1 MSGTA
6 CILKLRR
13 LFIWAFGA
21 ISILS
26 AGVSAAAAL
35 EKSAWK
41 VIEFPGIAP
50 SQFVHAPDGRVDV
63 ISDKSSAMLYRPIQP
78 QESAR
83 RYLSWAWRVDKAPP
97 ATDITRRGGDR
108 PLAVH
113 LCFKGTPRDGFL
125 DWMSRVVRPDMEGF
139 SRDHRCL
146 TYVWGGKTGGGS
158 MFPNPYLKDRG
169 VMIVLRGAGTPT
181 GQWFAEKIDCAKDF
195 QAAFGA
201 RAPKPTFLAIS
212 GDSDGT
218 LSMAVGS
225 ISRLAFTDR

>member
-1 MSGTA
+1 MRGTA
-6 CILKLRR
+6 CIPKLRR
-13 LFIWAFGA
+13 LFICAFGA
-21 ISILS
+21 VSMLSISF
-26 AGVSAAAAL
+26 SAAAAV
-35 EKSAWK
+35 EKSTWK

-50 SQFVHAPDGRVDV
+50 SQFVHALDGRIDV
-63 ISDKSSAMLYRPIQP
+63 ISDKSSAMLYRPLQP

-83 RYLSWAWRVDKAPP
+83 RYLNWAWRVDKAPP

-113 LCFKGTPRDGFL
+113 LCFRGKPRDGFL
-125 DWMSRVVRPDMEGF
+125 DWMSRVVRPDIEGF

-146 TYVWGGKTGGGS
+146 TYVWGGNTGGGT

-169 VMIVLRGAGTPT
+169 VIIVLRGAGTPT
-181 GQWFAEKIDCAKDF
+181 GEWFMEKIDCARDF
-195 QAAFGA
+195 RAAFGEP
-201 RAPKPTFLAIS
+201 APNPAFLAVS

-218 LSMAVGS
+218 LSKAAGS